1 MTYGAV
7 WRRTAL
13 LAVFALLVGCLSCG
27 ITATGHPRE
36 LTASRPEVFVEV
48 TRVLESSYWDA
59 SKLNPQGLFKGVVD
73 GVDEDIRRLG
83 GTISHKGQQVVV
95 SLSGHTKA
103 VDLSAID
110 SLSELV
116 QTFSSMHAF
125 LLQQQRSNGHA
136 TNWEYRAV
144 EGMVKSLDGN
154 SSFMPPHEFR
164 EMQEETRGSFG
175 GIGIRIGVEDGQVVI
190 VEPMDGTPASRAGLK
205 QGDRIMKID
214 GQPTQG
220 LTLQEAVRRMRG
232 PVGSR
237 LVLGIV
243 RHDGVEPE
251 NVSLTRAKIELKT
264 VEGQLLDGRIG
275 YVKIRG
281 FHETTLQEV
290 EKTLNRLTH
299 QKMEGL
305 VLDLRNNPGGLL
317 SQSVKVC
324 NLFVDEGLIVVSTE
338 GRVRNQ
344 NSRFMANG
352 GGQYRQYP
360 MIVLI
365 NAGSASGS
373 EIVAGA
379 LQDLQKATIIG
390 TKSYGKGSVQTIFP
404 LQDGSGLRLT
414 TAHYFT
420 PSGRN
425 IDHVGIVPDIE
436 LSNEGKEDRQLD
448 MAHAIMKEALAMT
461 SRRKQQQQ
469 RGAGP
474 IDNVMMKELGRGM
487 LAAPPT
493 PSP

>member
-1 MTYGAV
+1 MTYGV
-7 WRRTAL
+7 LWRRAAL

-36 LTASRPEVFVEV
+36 LNASRPEVFVEV
-48 TRVLESSYWDA
+48 TRVVESSFWDA
-59 SKLNPQGLFKGVVD
+59 SKLNPQGLFKGVVE
-73 GVDEDIRRLG
+73 GVDEDVRRLG
-83 GTISHKGQQVVV
+83 GTINQKGQQVVV
-95 SLSGHTKA
+95 SLSGQTKA

-110 SLSELV
+110 SLADLV
-116 QTFSSMHAF
+116 QAFSSMHAF

-164 EMQEETRGSFG
+164 EMQEETRGTFG

-190 VEPMDGTPASRAGLK
+190 VEPMDGTPASKAGLK

-214 GQPTQG
+214 GKPTQG

-243 RHDGVEPE
+243 RRGGVEPE
-251 NVSLTRAKIELKT
+251 DVSLTRAKIEIKT

-281 FHETTLQEV
+281 FHETTLQEM

-352 GGQYRQYP
+352 GGQYRHYP
-360 MIVLI
+360 LIVLI

-379 LQDLQKATIIG
+379 LQDLQKATVVG

-420 PSGRN
+420 PSGRS

-469 RGAGP
+469 RGSGP

>member
-1 MTYGAV
+1 MAYGSL
-7 WRRTAL
+7 WRRAAL

-36 LTASRPEVFVEV
+36 SNAGRPEVFVEV
-48 TRVLESSYWDA
+48 TRVVESSFWDA
-59 SKLNPQGLFKGVVD
+59 SKLNAQGLFKGVVE
-73 GVDEDIRRLG
+73 GVDEDVKRLG
-83 GTISHKGQQVVV
+83 GSIGYKGQQVVV
-95 SLSGHTKA
+95 SLSGQTKA
-103 VDLSAID
+103 VDLSAIG
-110 SLSELV
+110 SLAELV
-116 QTFSSMHAF
+116 QAFSSMQTF
-125 LLQQQRSNGHA
+125 LIQQQRANGQA
-136 TNWEYRAV
+136 TNWEYRAI

-154 SSFMPPHEFR
+154 SAFMPPHEFR

-190 VEPMDGTPASRAGLK
+190 VEPMEGTPASKAGLK
-205 QGDRIMKID
+205 QGDRIIKID

-220 LTLQEAVRRMRG
+220 LTLQEAIRRMRG

-237 LVLGIV
+237 LVLGII
-243 RHDGVEPE
+243 RSGGVEPE
-251 NVSLTRAKIELKT
+251 EVSLTRAKIELKT
-264 VEGQLLDGRIG
+264 VESQLLDGRIG
-275 YVKIRG
+275 YLKVRG
-281 FHETTLQEV
+281 FHETTLQET
-290 EKTLNRLTH
+290 EKALNQLAQ

-379 LQDLQKATIIG
+379 LQDLQKATVIG

-469 RGAGP
+469 RGPGP

>member
-1 MTYGAV
+1 MTYGTL
-7 WRRTAL
+7 WRRAVL

-36 LTASRPEVFVEV
+36 LNASRPEVFVEV
-48 TRVLESSYWDA
+48 TRVVESSFWDA

-73 GVDEDIRRLG
+73 GVDEDVRRLG
-83 GTISHKGQQVVV
+83 GSINYKGQQVVV
-95 SLSGHTKA
+95 SLSGQTKA

-110 SLSELV
+110 SLAELV
-116 QTFSSMHAF
+116 QAFSSMQAF
-125 LLQQQRSNGHA
+125 LLQQQRSNGQA

-154 SSFMPPHEFR
+154 SAFMPPHEFR

-175 GIGIRIGVEDGQVVI
+175 GIGIRIGVEEGQVVI
-190 VEPMDGTPASRAGLK
+190 VEPMDGTPASKAGLK

-220 LTLQEAVRRMRG
+220 LTLQDAVRRMRG

-243 RHDGVEPE
+243 RRGGVEPE
-251 NVSLTRAKIELKT
+251 DVSLTRAKIELKT
-264 VEGQLLDGRIG
+264 VEGQLLEGRIG
-275 YVKIRG
+275 YVKVRG
-281 FHETTLQEV
+281 FHETTLQEM
-290 EKTLNRLTH
+290 EKALNRLTH

-324 NLFVDEGLIVVSTE
+324 NLFVEEGLIVVSTE

-360 MIVLI
+360 LIVLI

-461 SRRKQQQQ
+461 NRRKQPQQ
-469 RGAGP
+469 RGSGP